1 MKIPLPHLFLYLVA
15 LLFINTEAIGQ
26 TVGVVLSGGGSKGI
40 SHIGVLKALEEEGIP
55 IDYITGTSMG
65 AIIGAFYA
73 SGYSP
78 AELEQMVMDG
88 MFEEL
93 LGDDLD
99 DKYKYFFKKDE
110 SDASWVKMNFRY
122 DGTRKRMESRLPT
135 NLLSPHKMEFAF
147 LELFAGPS
155 AACGYDFNRLMVPF
169 RCVAADIDSNKAVVF
184 SGGQL
189 GQAVRASA
197 TFPFFFK
204 PITID
209 GRLLFD
215 GGIYDNFPV
224 DIMIDHF
231 DPDII
236 IGSKTVKNFEKPD
249 PEDVVSQLQNMIVS
263 KTEYELPEENGILIE
278 PNLPDVSNILDF
290 TGKEK
295 FIDSGYVAARNRMS
309 RIKSLVS
316 RRISEYQISKKRKE
330 FEQKK
335 QAVIIKDVNITG
347 LKNKHQQSYVRDALK
362 EKSQHI
368 TLETVKVDY
377 FRLLAD
383 NKIRYIFPVLTYD
396 SVSGFFDLDLEIER
410 DDQLMVGAG
419 GNISSKAANAA
430 FLGIQ
435 YRYLSSFGM
444 DVNLNGYFGQ
454 FYSSANAGLRI
465 DVPSKLPFFAAVN
478 YTYNHKDYFRTSTY
492 FFEDKE
498 PSFLVQNE
506 NSFGLRLGFPATNSG
521 MIVNRYATGYTKDRY
536 YQKNTFTRLDTADVS
551 FFNFFTTDVEFQLNS
566 QNYKQFATDGSR
578 LLLQLKYIVGEERTI
593 PGSTSEFKGEIRDVH
608 QWFSFRMI
616 YDNYFRRVGIVTLGF
631 YGELLLSNQVLFNNY
646 TVTMLRTPAFSP
658 LPEMKTLFLPKYRA
672 QNYAAFG
679 FKSTVNIF
687 KPVNLRLEGYLFQPY
702 EELTENEEGRAER
715 RKVFSYRS
723 YAASAAIV
731 YHSPIGPVSL
741 AFNYYDRAEES
752 FSVMFN
758 IGYILFNRSALE

>member
-1 MKIPLPHLFLYLVA
+1 MKRPLPQLFYLMVA
-15 LLFINTEAIGQ
+15 LLFMSAVTSGQ

-40 SHIGVLKALEEEGIP
+40 SHVGVLKALEEEGIP

-65 AIIGAFYA
+65 AIVGAMYA
-73 SGYSP
+73 SGISP
-78 AELEQMVMDG
+78 AELEQMVMEG
-88 MFEEL
+88 VFEDL
-93 LGDDLD
+93 LGDDLE
-99 DKYKYFFKKDE
+99 DKYRYFFKKDDT
-110 SDASWVKMNFRY
+110 DASWVKMNFRY
-122 DGTRKRMESRLPT
+122 DDARKKLESRLPT
-135 NLLSPHKMEFAF
+135 SLLSPHKMEFAL

-155 AACGYDFNRLMVPF
+155 AACGYDFDRLMVPF
-169 RCVAADIDSNKAVVF
+169 RCVAADIDSNMAVVF

-224 DIMIDHF
+224 DIMMDHF

-236 IGSKTVKNFEKPD
+236 IGSKTVRNFEKPD
-249 PEDVVSQLQNMIVS
+249 PEDVISQLQNMIVS

-278 PNLPDVSNILDF
+278 PNLPDVSNVLDF
-290 TGKEK
+290 TGKEI
-295 FIDSGYVAARNRMS
+295 FIDSGYVAAREQMS
-309 RIKSLVS
+309 RIKSMVI
-316 RRISEYQISKKRKE
+316 RRVSEYEISKKRNQFRE
-330 FEQKK
+330 RK

-347 LKNKHQQSYVRDALK
+347 LKNKYQQSYVRDALK
-362 EKSQHI
+362 EKSQHM

-383 NKIRYIFPVLTYD
+383 NKIRYIFPTLTYD
-396 SVSGFFDLDLEIER
+396 SLSGFFDLDLEIER
-410 DDQLMVGAG
+410 DDQLMVGVG
-419 GNISSKAANAA
+419 GNISSKAANSA

-444 DVNLNGYFGQ
+444 DVNVNGYFGQ
-454 FYSSANAGLRI
+454 FYSSAHAGLRI
-465 DVPSKLPFFAAVN
+465 DIPSSLPFFAAVN

-521 MIVNRYATGYTKDRY
+521 MLVNRYATGSTKDRY
-536 YQKNTFTRLDTADVS
+536 YQNNTFTRLDTADVS

-566 QNYKQFATDGSR
+566 QNYKQFATSGSR
-578 LLLQLKYIVGEERTI
+578 LLLQLKYITGEERTI
-593 PGSTSEFKGEIRDVH
+593 PGSTSEFKGEIKDAH

-616 YDNYFRRVGIVTLGF
+616 YDNYFRRVGRATFGF

-646 TVTMLRTPAFSP
+646 TATMLRTPAFSP

-679 FKSTVNIF
+679 FKTIFNIY

-702 EELTENEEGRAER
+702 EELTENEQGRAER

-723 YAASAAIV
+723 YLASASIV
-731 YHSPIGPVSL
+731 YHSPICPVSL
-741 AFNYYDRAEES
+741 AFNYYDRPEET
-752 FSVMFN
+752 FLVMFN